1 MTIKEK
7 VLAGNPNTNED
18 KANKVQTL
26 AHNHSTIHAHLRD
39 FMESTRVQ
47 VATKAGEHI
56 PAEHALAVYLDM
68 REVNRYEDL
77 GTAPIHFCTHCLQA
91 EYDREVAKRIEE
103 ERRKEAEAER
113 KARQATYDQIAR
125 DVTNGEAISECE
137 LEIMLVDAKRKGKA
151 GWEKFL
157 NAMVA
162 IDQKRLDDL
171 GLDDWTTDLEE
182 DEAV

>member
-1 MTIKEK
+1 MITKEK
-7 VLAGNPNTNED
+7 ALAGNPNTNED
-18 KANKVQTL
+18 KANKAQTL
-26 AHNHSTIHAHLRD
+26 THNHSTIHAHLKDRV
-39 FMESTRVQ
+39 ESTRVQ
-47 VATKAGEHI
+47 VATKAGERI
-56 PAEHALAVYLDM
+56 PIEHALAVYLDM
-68 REVNRYEDL
+68 REVNRNEDL
-77 GTAPIHFCTHCLQA
+77 GTVPIHFCTHCLQA
-91 EYDREVAKRIEE
+91 EYDRQAAKRIEE
-103 ERRKEAEAER
+103 ERRKKEEAER

-125 DVTNGEAISECE
+125 DVTNGEAISEGA

-162 IDQKRLDDL
+162 IDQKRLDEL